1 MFFLSSLVLV
11 LRCKDVQR
19 TEQTHNAYA
28 NTRMQNKDESCRWT
42 LSMNNESS
50 EKERSSNHQT
60 RSQQA
65 TLREGFVF
73 IHPISTKKFL

>member
-1 MFFLSSLVLV
+1 MFFLFFIQSGTSI
-11 LRCKDVQR
+11 K
-19 TEQTHNAYA
+19 
-28 NTRMQNKDESCRWT
+28 TRMQNKDESCRWT